1 MLRCGVKSENSSGI
15 DESIKLKI
23 SWKINKFLSSES
35 TEWKPRNIT
44 VYVGDSVWF
53 HCDARRVPRFP
64 FKVAW
69 FKRGQGSKMLDKK
82 RFRVIANGS
91 IHITD
96 IRLNDEGKYFCITK
110 KNFKQTFGTRYLL
123 VRGKPCQSYFGIFL
137 NVTKEPLNFVQGVT
151 SRLRNPY
158 AGKFG
163 IGFIKVVSSNQ

>member
-1 MLRCGVKSENSSGI
+1 
-15 DESIKLKI
+15 
-23 SWKINKFLSSES
+23 
-35 TEWKPRNIT
+35 
-44 VYVGDSVWF
+44 
-53 HCDARRVPRFP
+53 
-64 FKVAW
+64 
-69 FKRGQGSKMLDKK
+69 MLDKK
-82 RFRVIANGS
+82 RFRVITNGS

-96 IRLNDEGKYFCITK
+96 IRLNDEGKYFCITN

-123 VRGKPCQSYFGIFL
+123 VKGKPCQSYFGIFL